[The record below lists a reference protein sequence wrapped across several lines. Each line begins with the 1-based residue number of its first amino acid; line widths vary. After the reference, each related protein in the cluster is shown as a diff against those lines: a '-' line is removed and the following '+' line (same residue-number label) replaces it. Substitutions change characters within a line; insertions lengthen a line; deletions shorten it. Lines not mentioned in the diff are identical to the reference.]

1 MVSKKENHRFIEAN
15 ALLLAKTK
23 QIKQTL
29 LLLANA
35 KQSKQTLL
43 LLAKTKQ
50 ISLLLAQKKLRTA
63 FFRVLLPFGG
73 PSRSLLVSRLVYRCV
88 TSPTLSGRPRLG

>member
-29 LLLANA
+29 PLLAKS
-35 KQSKQTLL
+35 KQTKQTLL
-43 LLAKTKQ
+43 LLAKSKQ
-50 ISLLLAQKKLRTA
+50 ISLLLAQKKLRAA
-63 FFRVLLPFGG
+63 FFPFCS
-73 PSRSLLVSRLVYRCV
+73 PSEDHPAPFWSPGWYTAVSPPRRSPVD
-88 TSPTLSGRPRLG
+88 PG

>member
-35 KQSKQTLL
+35 KQIKQTLL
-43 LLAKTKQ
+43 LLA
-50 ISLLLAQKKLRTA
+50 
-63 FFRVLLPFGG
+63 
-73 PSRSLLVSRLVYRCV
+73 
-88 TSPTLSGRPRLG
+88 